1 MRRLAYLLFSI
12 SFLLLG
18 VHACGSRKG
27 LESDKIELICY
38 VDFEV
43 DSLGGVK
50 NAEVLKLVCS
60 NCDLSQ
66 LDTGKVETFKNE
78 ALRNVM
84 KTQGLPREVVG
95 RKFTLPVRS
104 VLDRSAYV
112 NTKKLSESD

>member
-1 MRRLAYLLFSI
+1 MKHLVYLLFSI

-18 VHACGSRKG
+18 IHACGSRKTV
-27 LESDKIELICY
+27 EQDKIELVCY

-43 DSLGGVK
+43 DSLGAVK

-66 LDTGKVETFKNE
+66 LDTGKLETFKKE

-84 KTQGLPREVVG
+84 KTQGLPREAVG
-95 RKFTLPVRS
+95 QKFTLPVRS
-104 VLDRSAYV
+104 VLDRSAYL
-112 NTKKLSESD
+112 NTKKLSE